1 MEELTLAIRGVPKL
15 GIFALIPIFL
25 SGYYIFVTDASSR
38 SKSIIAVLL
47 VLSFVVLFSVLSYW
61 LMVLLLQVA
70 IGIYIIFYLAWT
82 RK

>member
-15 GIFALIPIFL
+15 GIFSLIPIFL

-38 SKSIIAVLL
+38 SKSIIVLLL
-47 VLSFVVLFSVLSYW
+47 VLSFVVLFVVPGYW
-61 LMVLLLQVA
+61 LLVLLLQAA